1 MGSGPCVL
9 AIDGGSQSTK
19 VSVFDAR
26 GVLRASA
33 QRALRPYASPGPGRW
48 EHPDDDL
55 WDSLAATVRA
65 VLTAFAD
72 AGGDAAEIVG
82 VGLCTIRFC
91 RAVLREDGSLAQ
103 PVMSWMDER
112 LSRPHSAAESP
123 ADARYL
129 TTSSGYLGFR
139 LTGERRDTAG
149 NAQGVWPVDSE
160 RWTWSA
166 DPEAFVRTGMPR
178 EMLFDLVA
186 PGTILGGVTA
196 AAAAATGLPEGLP
209 VVATSNDKAVEAL
222 GAGLRELDR
231 ALISL
236 GTYVSGMTLS
246 ERAEPPLS
254 EAWVNFGAEPGR
266 YLVECAGVRRGMWTV
281 SWFRE
286 LLGAG
291 REPGAAPSE
300 AELGREAESVPP
312 GSGGLIVSLD
322 WLAPSDAPERRGAIV
337 GFDGTQ
343 GRGHV
348 FRAILEAL
356 AVTVGGSCRTLV
368 EAQGRELREVV
379 VTGGGAASEL
389 MLRILAAVFERPV
402 RRPGIADAA
411 GVGAAVSA
419 AVAIGLHPDWDAAV
433 AAMVRPG
440 LLVEPEP
447 ELVEAYRAVRADYER
462 VIPRVRELFA

>member
-1 MGSGPCVL
+1 MSETAEGFVL
-9 AIDGGSQSTK
+9 AIDNGSQSTK
-19 VSVFDAR
+19 VLIVDGSGAVH
-26 GVLRASA
+26 ASA
-33 QRALRPYASPGPGRW
+33 RVALRPYSTPAPGRW

-55 WDSLAATVRA
+55 WDSIVVAVRA
-65 VLTAFAD
+65 ALAD
-72 AGGDAAEIVG
+72 FDGDPSEIRG

-91 RAVLREDGSLAQ
+91 RAVLRADGSLAQ
-103 PVMSWMDER
+103 PIMSWMDER
-112 LSRPHSAAESP
+112 LPRAYERETD
-123 ADARYL
+123 DAVYV
-129 TTSSGYLGFR
+129 TTSSGYLGHR
-139 LTGERRDTAG
+139 LTGERRDAAG
-149 NAQGVWPVDSE
+149 NYQGMWPIDT
-160 RWTWSA
+160 RHWAWSD
-166 DPEAFVRTGMPR
+166 DPAAYARCGMAPG
-178 EMLFDLVA
+178 MLFDLVV
-186 PGTILGGVTA
+186 PGERLGALTA
-196 AAAAATGLPEGLP
+196 EVAATTGLPEGLS
-209 VVATSNDKAVEAL
+209 VFATSNDKAVEAL
-222 GAGLRELDR
+222 GAGLRDEGD
-231 ALISL
+231 ALLSL
-236 GTYVSGMTLS
+236 GTYVATMTPGPQPID
-246 ERAEPPLS
+246 AHPDV
-254 EAWVNFGAEPGR
+254 WTNFASEPGR
-266 YLVECAGVRRGMWTV
+266 YLYESGGVRRGMWTV

-356 AVTVGGSCRTLV
+356 AVTVGGSCRALV

-389 MLRILAAVFERPV
+389 MLRILAAVFDRPV

-440 LLVEPEP
+440 QLVEPEP
-447 ELVEAYRAVRADYER
+447 ELVEAYRTVRADYER